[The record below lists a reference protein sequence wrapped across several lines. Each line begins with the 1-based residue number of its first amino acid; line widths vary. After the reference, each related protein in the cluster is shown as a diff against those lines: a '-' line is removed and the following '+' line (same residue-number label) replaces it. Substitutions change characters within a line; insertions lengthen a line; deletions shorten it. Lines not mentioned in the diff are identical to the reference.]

1 MTTDT
6 SMVEERLPL
15 HIIKPAQVQTRI
27 YASLSQQQESINEL
41 SGSIKKHGLLQPIIV
56 RPINLGFEIVAG
68 HRRFQACKI
77 LRWKTIPAMVKDV
90 SDKDAFEIQ
99 LVENI
104 QRKTLDPM
112 EEAQAF
118 KLYVRDYGWGGIT
131 HLAEAIMKSEQY
143 VSSRIQ
149 LLKLPQ
155 NVIDKV
161 KSDELK
167 VSHAFEL
174 LSLEG
179 ESLEN
184 MSDDI
189 INKNMSVKDIR
200 RHKHQLAFAKDKG
213 SVENTAAVEKKAK
226 MEMGTETG
234 TETENKMYNRDDYPN
249 DGFLFPTNSEKV
261 GTGTENKMYN
271 RDDYP
276 NDGFLFPTNSEKDH
290 IHERLHYKLM
300 FLKKVQLSL
309 KASLSRADSL
319 IHEYEELDSPEIK
332 ATSSQSSLYLETEMY
347 GHSDDISKMLMR
359 FRLGIHSM
367 LDETIRSTSKLAK
380 EESISK

>member
-27 YASLSQQQESINEL
+27 YASLSQQQESIDEL
-41 SGSIKKHGLLQPIIV
+41 SRSIKKHGLLQPIIV
-56 RPINLGFEIVAG
+56 RPINRGFEIVAG

-104 QRKTLDPM
+104 QRRTLDPI

-118 KLYVRDYGWGGIT
+118 KLYVRDYGWGGVT
-131 HLAEAIMKSEQY
+131 YLAETIMKSEQY

-161 KSDELK
+161 KSGELK

-174 LSLEG
+174 LGLEG
-179 ESLEN
+179 KSLEN

-200 RHKHQLAFAKDKG
+200 RYKHQLAFAKDKG
-213 SVENTAAVEKKAK
+213 PVENTAVVEKKAK
-226 MEMGTETG
+226 MEMEIGTK
-234 TETENKMYNRDDYPN
+234 TENTMYDRDDY
-249 DGFLFPTNSEKV
+249 
-261 GTGTENKMYN
+261 
-271 RDDYP
+271 
-276 NDGFLFPTNSEKDH
+276 DGFLFPTNSEKDR
-290 IHERLHYKLM
+290 IHERLHHKLM

-319 IHEYEELDSPEIK
+319 IHEYEDLDSPEIK
-332 ATSSQSSLYLETEMY
+332 ATSSQSSSLYLETEMY
-347 GHSDDISKMLMR
+347 GDSDNISKMLMR

-367 LDETIRSTSKLAK
+367 LDETIRSSSKIAK

>member
-27 YASLSQQQESINEL
+27 YASLSQQQESIDEL

-56 RPINLGFEIVAG
+56 RPINQGFEIVAG

-77 LRWKTIPAMVKDV
+77 LRWKSIPAMVKDV

-104 QRKTLDPM
+104 QRRTLDPI

-131 HLAEAIMKSEQY
+131 YLAETIMKSEQY

-161 KSDELK
+161 KSSELK

-174 LSLEG
+174 LGLEG
-179 ESLEN
+179 KSLEN

-200 RHKHQLAFAKDKG
+200 RHKHQLAFAKDKET
-213 SVENTAAVEKKAK
+213 VENTAAVEKRAK
-226 MEMGTETG
+226 MEMEIVR
-234 TETENKMYNRDDYPN
+234 ETEN
-249 DGFLFPTNSEKV
+249 T
-261 GTGTENKMYN
+261 MYN

-332 ATSSQSSLYLETEMY
+332 ATSSQSSLYLETNMY
-347 GHSDDISKMLMR
+347 GDSDDISKMLMR

>member
-27 YASLSQQQESINEL
+27 YASLSQQQESIDEL

-56 RPINLGFEIVAG
+56 RPINQGFEIVAG

-90 SDKDAFEIQ
+90 SDKDAFELQ

-104 QRKTLDPM
+104 QRKTLDPI

-118 KLYVRDYGWGGIT
+118 KLYVRDYGWGGVT
-131 HLAEAIMKSEQY
+131 YLAETIMKSEQY

-161 KSDELK
+161 KSGELK

-179 ESLEN
+179 KSLEN

-200 RHKHQLAFAKDKG
+200 RHKHQLAFAKDKE

-226 MEMGTETG
+226 MEMGTET
-234 TETENKMYNRDDYPN
+234 ETENTMYNRDDY
-249 DGFLFPTNSEKV
+249 S
-261 GTGTENKMYN
+261 
-271 RDDYP
+271 

-290 IHERLHYKLM
+290 IHERLHHKLM

-332 ATSSQSSLYLETEMY
+332 ATSSQSRLYLETEMY
-347 GHSDDISKMLMR
+347 GDSDDISKMLMR

>member
-27 YASLSQQQESINEL
+27 YASLSQQQESIDEL
-41 SGSIKKHGLLQPIIV
+41 SRSIKKHGLLQPIIV
-56 RPINLGFEIVAG
+56 RPINRGFEIVAG
-68 HRRFQACKI
+68 HRRFQACKL

-104 QRKTLDPM
+104 QRKTLDPI

-131 HLAEAIMKSEQY
+131 YLAETIMKSEQY

-161 KSDELK
+161 KSGELK

-174 LSLEG
+174 LGLEG
-179 ESLEN
+179 KSLEN

-200 RHKHQLAFAKDKG
+200 RHKHQLAFANDKE
-213 SVENTAAVEKKAK
+213 SVENTAVVEKKAK
-226 MEMGTETG
+226 MEMGTG
-234 TETENKMYNRDDYPN
+234 T
-249 DGFLFPTNSEKV
+249 
-261 GTGTENKMYN
+261 GTGTENTMYD
-271 RDDYP
+271 RDDYS

-290 IHERLHYKLM
+290 IHERLHHKLM

-319 IHEYEELDSPEIK
+319 IHEYEELESPEIK
-332 ATSSQSSLYLETEMY
+332 ATSSQSRLYLETEMY

-380 EESISK
+380 EESISKN

>member
-6 SMVEERLPL
+6 PLVEERLPL
-15 HIIKPAQVQTRI
+15 PIISPAQVQTRI
-27 YASLSQQQESINEL
+27 YASLSQQESIDEL
-41 SGSIKKHGLLQPIIV
+41 SRSIKKHGLLQPIIV
-56 RPINLGFEIVAG
+56 RPINRGFEIVAG
-68 HRRFQACKI
+68 HRRFQACKL

-104 QRKTLDPM
+104 QRRTLDPI
-112 EEAQAF
+112 EEAHAF
-118 KLYVRDYGWGGIT
+118 KLYVRDYGWGGVT
-131 HLAEAIMKSEQY
+131 YLAETIMKSEQY

-155 NVIDKV
+155 NVMDKV
-161 KSDELK
+161 KSGELK

-174 LSLEG
+174 LGIEG
-179 ESLEN
+179 KSLEN

-200 RHKHQLAFAKDKG
+200 RHKHQLALAKDRET
-213 SVENTAAVEKKAK
+213 VENTTAALETKAK
-226 MEMGTETG
+226 MEMEIETKKVN
-234 TETENKMYNRDDYPN
+234 TMYDKDDY
-249 DGFLFPTNSEKV
+249 S
-261 GTGTENKMYN
+261 
-271 RDDYP
+271 
-276 NDGFLFPTNSEKDH
+276 NDGFLFPTNSEKDN
-290 IHERLHYKLM
+290 IHERLHHKLM

-319 IHEYEELDSPEIK
+319 IHEYEESVATETK
-332 ATSSQSSLYLETEMY
+332 VTSSQNNVHLKTEMY
-347 GHSDDISKMLMR
+347 GDSDDISKMLMR

-367 LDETIRSTSKLAK
+367 LDETIRSTSKLTK

>member
-6 SMVEERLPL
+6 PLVEERLPL
-15 HIIKPAQVQTRI
+15 PIISPAQVQTRI
-27 YASLSQQQESINEL
+27 YASSSQQESIYEL
-41 SGSIKKHGLLQPIIV
+41 SRSIKKHGLLQPIIV
-56 RPINLGFEIVAG
+56 RPISRGFEIVAG
-68 HRRFQACKI
+68 HRRFQACKL
-77 LRWKTIPAMVKDV
+77 LRWKTIPAIVKDV

-104 QRKTLDPM
+104 QRKTLDPI
-112 EEAQAF
+112 EEAHAF
-118 KLYVRDYGWGGIT
+118 KLYVRDYGWGGVT
-131 HLAEAIMKSEQY
+131 YLAETIMKSEQY

-149 LLKLPQ
+149 LLKLPL
-155 NVIDKV
+155 NVIDRV
-161 KSDELK
+161 KSGELK

-174 LSLEG
+174 LGIEG
-179 ESLEN
+179 KSLEN

-200 RHKHQLAFAKDKG
+200 RHKHQLALAKDRET
-213 SVENTAAVEKKAK
+213 VENTAAVETKSK
-226 MEMGTETG
+226 MEIETETVN
-234 TETENKMYNRDDYPN
+234 TMYDKDDYSN
-249 DGFLFPTNSEKV
+249 DGFLFPMNSEK
-261 GTGTENKMYN
+261 E
-271 RDDYP
+271 
-276 NDGFLFPTNSEKDH
+276 H
-290 IHERLHYKLM
+290 IHERLHHKLM

-319 IHEYEELDSPEIK
+319 IHEYEELDAPEIK
-332 ATSSQSSLYLETEMY
+332 VTGSQSKVRLETEMY
-347 GHSDDISKMLMR
+347 GDSDDISKMLMR

>member
-6 SMVEERLPL
+6 PIVEERLPL
-15 HIIKPAQVQTRI
+15 PIISPAQVQTRI
-27 YASLSQQQESINEL
+27 YASLSQQESIDEL
-41 SGSIKKHGLLQPIIV
+41 SRSIKKHGLLQPIIV
-56 RPINLGFEIVAG
+56 RPINRGFEIVAG
-68 HRRFQACKI
+68 HRRFQACKL
-77 LRWKTIPAMVKDV
+77 LRWKTIPAMVKDA

-104 QRKTLDPM
+104 QRKTLDPI
-112 EEAQAF
+112 EEAHAF
-118 KLYVRDYGWGGIT
+118 KLYVRDYGWGGVT
-131 HLAEAIMKSEQY
+131 YLAETIMKSEQY

-161 KSDELK
+161 KSGELK

-174 LSLEG
+174 LGIGKSLEYI
-179 ESLEN
+179 
-184 MSDDI
+184 SDDI

-200 RHKHQLAFAKDKG
+200 RHKHQLAFSKDKET
-213 SVENTAAVEKKAK
+213 VENTAAVETKAK
-226 MEMGTETG
+226 MEMKTETK
-234 TETENKMYNRDDYPN
+234 TVNTMYDKDDY
-249 DGFLFPTNSEKV
+249 S
-261 GTGTENKMYN
+261 
-271 RDDYP
+271 

-290 IHERLHYKLM
+290 IHERLHHKLM

-332 ATSSQSSLYLETEMY
+332 ATSSQSSLYLETNMY
-347 GHSDDISKMLMR
+347 GDSDDISKMLMR

>member
-1 MTTDT
+1 MTIDT

-15 HIIKPAQVQTRI
+15 PIIKPAQVQTRI
-27 YASLSQQQESINEL
+27 YTSLSQQQESIDEL
-41 SGSIKKHGLLQPIIV
+41 SRSIKKHGLLQPIIV
-56 RPINLGFEIVAG
+56 RPINRGFEIVAG

-104 QRKTLDPM
+104 QRRTLDPI

-131 HLAEAIMKSEQY
+131 YLAETIMKSEQY

-155 NVIDKV
+155 NIIDKV
-161 KSDELK
+161 KSGELK

-174 LSLEG
+174 LSFEG
-179 ESLEN
+179 KSLEN

-189 INKNMSVKDIR
+189 INKNMSVKEIR
-200 RHKHQLAFAKDKG
+200 RHKHELAFAKDKG
-213 SVENTAAVEKKAK
+213 SVENTAVVEKKAK
-226 MEMGTETG
+226 MEMEIGTKTG
-234 TETENKMYNRDDYPN
+234 NTIYNREDY
-249 DGFLFPTNSEKV
+249 S
-261 GTGTENKMYN
+261 
-271 RDDYP
+271 
-276 NDGFLFPTNSEKDH
+276 NDGFLFPTNSEKDR
-290 IHERLHYKLM
+290 IHERLHHKLM

-347 GHSDDISKMLMR
+347 GDSDDISKMLMR

>member
-6 SMVEERLPL
+6 PIVEERLPL
-15 HIIKPAQVQTRI
+15 PIIKPAQVQTRI
-27 YASLSQQQESINEL
+27 YASLSEEESIKEL
-41 SGSIKKHGLLQPIIV
+41 SLSIKKHGLLQPIIV
-56 RPINLGFEIVAG
+56 RPINRGFEIVAG
-68 HRRFQACKI
+68 HRRFQACKL

-104 QRKTLDPM
+104 QRKTLDPI
-112 EEAQAF
+112 EEAYAF
-118 KLYVRDYGWGGIT
+118 KLYVRDYGWGGVT
-131 HLAEAIMKSEQY
+131 YLAETIMKSEQY

-155 NVIDKV
+155 NVMDKV
-161 KSDELK
+161 KSGELK

-179 ESLEN
+179 KGLEN

-189 INKNMSVKDIR
+189 INKSMSVKDIR
-200 RHKHQLAFAKDKG
+200 RYKHQLAFVKDKET
-213 SVENTAAVEKKAK
+213 VENTAAAVETKAK
-226 MEMGTETG
+226 MEMEMETG
-234 TETENKMYNRDDYPN
+234 TKTVNTMYDKDDY
-249 DGFLFPTNSEKV
+249 S
-261 GTGTENKMYN
+261 
-271 RDDYP
+271 

-290 IHERLHYKLM
+290 IQEHLHHKLM

-319 IHEYEELDSPEIK
+319 IHEYEESYAPEIK
-332 ATSSQSSLYLETEMY
+332 VTSSQSIVHLETEMY
-347 GHSDDISKMLMR
+347 GDSDNSDDISKMLMR

-380 EESISK
+380 EESISKN

>member
-1 MTTDT
+1 
-6 SMVEERLPL
+6 MVEERLPL
-15 HIIKPAQVQTRI
+15 PIITPAQVQTRI
-27 YASLSQQQESINEL
+27 YASLSQQESIDEL
-41 SGSIKKHGLLQPIIV
+41 SRSIKKHGLLQPIIV
-56 RPINLGFEIVAG
+56 RPINRGFEIVAG
-68 HRRFQACKI
+68 HRRFQACKL

-104 QRKTLDPM
+104 QRKTLDPI

-118 KLYVRDYGWGGIT
+118 KLYVRDYGWGGVT
-131 HLAEAIMKSEQY
+131 YLAETIMKSEQY

-155 NVIDKV
+155 NVKDKV
-161 KSDELK
+161 KSGELK

-174 LSLEG
+174 LGLEGKSLEI
-179 ESLEN
+179 

-200 RHKHQLAFAKDKG
+200 RHKSQLAFAKDKET
-213 SVENTAAVEKKAK
+213 VENTAAVEKIAK
-226 MEMGTETG
+226 KEMETG
-234 TETENKMYNRDDYPN
+234 TKTENTVYDRDDY
-249 DGFLFPTNSEKV
+249 S
-261 GTGTENKMYN
+261 
-271 RDDYP
+271 

-290 IHERLHYKLM
+290 IHERLHHKLM

-319 IHEYEELDSPEIK
+319 IHEYEESDASEIK
-332 ATSSQSSLYLETEMY
+332 TTSSHSSAYLETEMY
-347 GHSDDISKMLMR
+347 GNGDDISKMLMR

-367 LDETIRSTSKLAK
+367 LDETIRSGSKIAK

>member
-15 HIIKPAQVQTRI
+15 PIIKPAQVQTRI
-27 YASLSQQQESINEL
+27 YASLSQQQESIDEL
-41 SGSIKKHGLLQPIIV
+41 SQSIKKHGLLQPIIV
-56 RPINLGFEIVAG
+56 RPINRGFEIVAG

-104 QRKTLDPM
+104 QRRTLDPI

-118 KLYVRDYGWGGIT
+118 KLYVRDYGWGGVT
-131 HLAEAIMKSEQY
+131 YLAETIMKSEQY

-161 KSDELK
+161 KSGELK

-174 LSLEG
+174 LGLEG
-179 ESLEN
+179 KSLEN

-200 RHKHQLAFAKDKG
+200 RYKHQLAFAKDKG
-213 SVENTAAVEKKAK
+213 PVENTAVVEKKAK
-226 MEMGTETG
+226 MEMEIGTK
-234 TETENKMYNRDDYPN
+234 TENTMYDRDDY
-249 DGFLFPTNSEKV
+249 
-261 GTGTENKMYN
+261 
-271 RDDYP
+271 
-276 NDGFLFPTNSEKDH
+276 DGFLFPTNSEKDR
-290 IHERLHYKLM
+290 IHERLHHKLM

-319 IHEYEELDSPEIK
+319 IHEYEDLDSPEIK
-332 ATSSQSSLYLETEMY
+332 ATSSQSSSLYLETEMY
-347 GHSDDISKMLMR
+347 GDSDNISKMLMR

-367 LDETIRSTSKLAK
+367 LDETIRSSSKIAK

>member
-6 SMVEERLPL
+6 HIVEERLPL

-27 YASLSQQQESINEL
+27 YASLSQQESIDEL
-41 SGSIKKHGLLQPIIV
+41 SRSIKKHGLLQPIIV

-68 HRRFQACKI
+68 HRRFQACKL
-77 LRWKTIPAMVKDV
+77 LRWKTIPAMVKDA

-104 QRKTLDPM
+104 QRKTLDPI

-118 KLYVRDYGWGGIT
+118 KVYVTDYGWGGVT
-131 HLAEAIMKSEQY
+131 YLADTIMKSEQY
-143 VSSRIQ
+143 VSSRLQ
-149 LLKLPQ
+149 LLNLPQ
-155 NVIDKV
+155 NVTDRV
-161 KSDELK
+161 KSGKLK

-174 LSLEG
+174 LGLEG
-179 ESLEN
+179 KILES

-200 RHKHQLAFAKDKG
+200 RYKHQLALAKRNETVD
-213 SVENTAAVEKKAK
+213 NTAAVETNREAEAKARTLA
-226 MEMGTETG
+226 EETIYDG
-234 TETENKMYNRDDYPN
+234 NHSN
-249 DGFLFPTNSEKV
+249 DGFLFPMNNQE
-261 GTGTENKMYN
+261 
-271 RDDYP
+271 DYTP
-276 NDGFLFPTNSEKDH
+276 K
-290 IHERLHYKLM
+290 RLHHKLM

-319 IHEYEELDSPEIK
+319 IHEYEESVAPEIE
-332 ATSSQSSLYLETEMY
+332 ATSSHSSKYLGTNML
-347 GHSDDISKMLMR
+347 GDSDNIPIMLMR

-367 LDETIRSTSKLAK
+367 LDETICSASKLTK
-380 EESISK
+380 EESITK

>member
-1 MTTDT
+1 VTTDT

-27 YASLSQQQESINEL
+27 YASLSQQQESIDEL
-41 SGSIKKHGLLQPIIV
+41 SRSIKKHGLLQPIIV
-56 RPINLGFEIVAG
+56 RPINRGFEIVAG

-131 HLAEAIMKSEQY
+131 YLAETIMKSEQY

-161 KSDELK
+161 KSGELK

-179 ESLEN
+179 KSLEN

-189 INKNMSVKDIR
+189 INKNMSVKEIR

-213 SVENTAAVEKKAK
+213 LVENTAAVEKKAK
-226 MEMGTETG
+226 MEMGT
-234 TETENKMYNRDDYPN
+234 
-249 DGFLFPTNSEKV
+249 
-261 GTGTENKMYN
+261 GTGTENTMYD
-271 RDDYP
+271 RDDYS

-290 IHERLHYKLM
+290 IHERLHHKLM

-319 IHEYEELDSPEIK
+319 IHEYEEYEDLDSPEIK
-332 ATSSQSSLYLETEMY
+332 ATSFQSSSLYLETEMY
-347 GHSDDISKMLMR
+347 GDSDDISKMLMR

>member
-27 YASLSQQQESINEL
+27 YASLSQQQESIDEL
-41 SGSIKKHGLLQPIIV
+41 SRSIKKHGLLQPIIV
-56 RPINLGFEIVAG
+56 RPINQGFEIVAG

-77 LRWKTIPAMVKDV
+77 LRWKSIPAMVKDV

-104 QRKTLDPM
+104 QRRTLDPI

-131 HLAEAIMKSEQY
+131 YLAETIMKSEQY

-161 KSDELK
+161 KSGELK

-174 LSLEG
+174 LGLEG
-179 ESLEN
+179 KSLEN

-200 RHKHQLAFAKDKG
+200 RHKHQLAFAKDKET
-213 SVENTAAVEKKAK
+213 VENTAAVEKRAK
-226 MEMGTETG
+226 MEMGT
-234 TETENKMYNRDDYPN
+234 
-249 DGFLFPTNSEKV
+249 
-261 GTGTENKMYN
+261 GTGTENTMYN

-332 ATSSQSSLYLETEMY
+332 ATSSQSSLYLETNMY
-347 GHSDDISKMLMR
+347 GDSDDISKMLMR

>member
-56 RPINLGFEIVAG
+56 RPINRGFEIVAG

-77 LRWKTIPAMVKDV
+77 LRWKSIPAMVKDV
-90 SDKDAFEIQ
+90 SDKDAFELQ

-104 QRKTLDPM
+104 QRKTLDPI

-131 HLAEAIMKSEQY
+131 YLAETIMKSEQY

-161 KSDELK
+161 KSSELK

-174 LSLEG
+174 LGLEG
-179 ESLEN
+179 KSLEN

-213 SVENTAAVEKKAK
+213 SVENTAAVEKRAK
-226 MEMGTETG
+226 MEMEIVR
-234 TETENKMYNRDDYPN
+234 ETEN
-249 DGFLFPTNSEKV
+249 T
-261 GTGTENKMYN
+261 MYN

-290 IHERLHYKLM
+290 IHERLHHKLM

-332 ATSSQSSLYLETEMY
+332 ATSSQSSLYLETNMY
-347 GHSDDISKMLMR
+347 GDSDDISKMLMR

>member
-1 MTTDT
+1 MTTDA

-27 YASLSQQQESINEL
+27 YASLSQQQESIDEL
-41 SGSIKKHGLLQPIIV
+41 SRSIKKHGLLQPIIV
-56 RPINLGFEIVAG
+56 RPINRGFEIVAG

-104 QRKTLDPM
+104 QRRTLDPI

-131 HLAEAIMKSEQY
+131 YLAETIMKSEQY

-155 NVIDKV
+155 NIIDKV
-161 KSDELK
+161 KSGELK

-174 LSLEG
+174 LSFEG
-179 ESLEN
+179 KSLEN

-189 INKNMSVKDIR
+189 INKNMSVKEIR
-200 RHKHQLAFAKDKG
+200 RHKHELAFAKDKG
-213 SVENTAAVEKKAK
+213 SVENTAVVEKKAK
-226 MEMGTETG
+226 MEMEIGTKTG
-234 TETENKMYNRDDYPN
+234 NTIYNREDY
-249 DGFLFPTNSEKV
+249 S
-261 GTGTENKMYN
+261 
-271 RDDYP
+271 
-276 NDGFLFPTNSEKDH
+276 NDGFLFPTNSEKDR
-290 IHERLHYKLM
+290 IHERLHHKLM

-347 GHSDDISKMLMR
+347 GDSDDISKMLMR

>member
-6 SMVEERLPL
+6 PLVEERLPL
-15 HIIKPAQVQTRI
+15 PIISPAQVQTRI
-27 YASLSQQQESINEL
+27 YASSSQQESIYEL
-41 SGSIKKHGLLQPIIV
+41 SRSIKKHGLLQPIIV
-56 RPINLGFEIVAG
+56 RPISRGFEIVAG
-68 HRRFQACKI
+68 HRRFQACKL
-77 LRWKTIPAMVKDV
+77 LRWKTIPAIVKDV

-104 QRKTLDPM
+104 QRKTLDPI
-112 EEAQAF
+112 EEAHAF
-118 KLYVRDYGWGGIT
+118 KLYVRDYGWGGVT
-131 HLAEAIMKSEQY
+131 YLAETIMKSEQY

-149 LLKLPQ
+149 LLKLPL

-161 KSDELK
+161 KSGELK

-174 LSLEG
+174 LGIEG
-179 ESLEN
+179 KSLEN

-200 RHKHQLAFAKDKG
+200 RHKHQLALAKDRET
-213 SVENTAAVEKKAK
+213 VENTAAVETKSK
-226 MEMGTETG
+226 MEIETETVN
-234 TETENKMYNRDDYPN
+234 TMYDKDDYSN
-249 DGFLFPTNSEKV
+249 DGFLFPMNSEK
-261 GTGTENKMYN
+261 E
-271 RDDYP
+271 
-276 NDGFLFPTNSEKDH
+276 H
-290 IHERLHYKLM
+290 IHERLHHKLM

-319 IHEYEELDSPEIK
+319 IHEYEELDDPEIK
-332 ATSSQSSLYLETEMY
+332 VTGSQSKVRLETEMY
-347 GHSDDISKMLMR
+347 GDSDDISKMLMR

>member
-27 YASLSQQQESINEL
+27 YASLSQQQESIDEL
-41 SGSIKKHGLLQPIIV
+41 SRSIKKHGLLQPIIV
-56 RPINLGFEIVAG
+56 RPINQGFEIVAG

-77 LRWKTIPAMVKDV
+77 LRWKSIPAMVKDV

-104 QRKTLDPM
+104 QRRTLDPI

-131 HLAEAIMKSEQY
+131 YLAETIMKSEQY

-226 MEMGTETG
+226 MEMGTET
-234 TETENKMYNRDDYPN
+234 E
-249 DGFLFPTNSEKV
+249 
-261 GTGTENKMYN
+261 TGTENKMYN

-332 ATSSQSSLYLETEMY
+332 ATSSQSSLYLETNMY
-347 GHSDDISKMLMR
+347 GDSDDISKMLMR

>member
-1 MTTDT
+1 MTIDT

-15 HIIKPAQVQTRI
+15 PIIKPAQVQTRI
-27 YASLSQQQESINEL
+27 YTSLSQQQESIDEL
-41 SGSIKKHGLLQPIIV
+41 SRSIKKHGLLQPIIV
-56 RPINLGFEIVAG
+56 RPINRGFEIVAG

-104 QRKTLDPM
+104 QRRTLDPI

-131 HLAEAIMKSEQY
+131 YLAETIMKSEQY

-155 NVIDKV
+155 NIIDKV
-161 KSDELK
+161 KSGELK

-179 ESLEN
+179 KSLEN

-189 INKNMSVKDIR
+189 INKNMSVKEIR
-200 RHKHQLAFAKDKG
+200 RHKHELAFAKDKG
-213 SVENTAAVEKKAK
+213 SVENTAVVEKKAK
-226 MEMGTETG
+226 MEMEIGTKTG
-234 TETENKMYNRDDYPN
+234 NTIYNREDY
-249 DGFLFPTNSEKV
+249 S
-261 GTGTENKMYN
+261 
-271 RDDYP
+271 
-276 NDGFLFPTNSEKDH
+276 NDGFLFPTNSEKDR
-290 IHERLHYKLM
+290 IHERLHHKLM

-347 GHSDDISKMLMR
+347 GDSDDISKMLMR

>member
-27 YASLSQQQESINEL
+27 YASLSQQQESIDEL
-41 SGSIKKHGLLQPIIV
+41 SRSIKKHGLLQPIIV
-56 RPINLGFEIVAG
+56 RPINRGFEIVAG

-104 QRKTLDPM
+104 QRKTLDPI

-118 KLYVRDYGWGGIT
+118 KLYVRDYGWGGVT
-131 HLAEAIMKSEQY
+131 YLAETIMKSEQY

-161 KSDELK
+161 KSGELK

-174 LSLEG
+174 LGLEG
-179 ESLEN
+179 KSLEN

-200 RHKHQLAFAKDKG
+200 RHKHQLAFVKDKET
-213 SVENTAAVEKKAK
+213 VENTAAVETKAK
-226 MEMGTETG
+226 MEMETETK
-234 TETENKMYNRDDYPN
+234 TVNTMYDKDDY
-249 DGFLFPTNSEKV
+249 S
-261 GTGTENKMYN
+261 
-271 RDDYP
+271 

-290 IHERLHYKLM
+290 IHERLHHKLM

-319 IHEYEELDSPEIK
+319 IHEYEESYAPEIK
-332 ATSSQSSLYLETEMY
+332 ATSSQSSVHLETEMY
-347 GHSDDISKMLMR
+347 GDSDDISKMLMR

>member
-1 MTTDT
+1 VTTDT

-27 YASLSQQQESINEL
+27 YASLSQQQESIDEL
-41 SGSIKKHGLLQPIIV
+41 SRSIKKHGLLQPIIV
-56 RPINLGFEIVAG
+56 RPINRGFEIVAG

-104 QRKTLDPM
+104 QRKTLDPI

-131 HLAEAIMKSEQY
+131 YLAETIMKSEQY

-161 KSDELK
+161 KSSELK

-179 ESLEN
+179 KSLEN

-200 RHKHQLAFAKDKG
+200 RHKHELAFAKDKE
-213 SVENTAAVEKKAK
+213 SVVNTAAVETKAK
-226 MEMGTETG
+226 MEIDTETK
-234 TETENKMYNRDDYPN
+234 TVNTMYDRDN
-249 DGFLFPTNSEKV
+249 
-261 GTGTENKMYN
+261 
-271 RDDYP
+271 YP

-290 IHERLHYKLM
+290 IHERLHHKLM

-319 IHEYEELDSPEIK
+319 IHEYEELDSPEIN
-332 ATSSQSSLYLETEMY
+332 ATSSQSSLYLETELY
-347 GHSDDISKMLMR
+347 GDSDDISKMLMR

>member
-1 MTTDT
+1 
-6 SMVEERLPL
+6 MVEERLPL
-15 HIIKPAQVQTRI
+15 PIIKPAQVQTRI
-27 YASLSQQQESINEL
+27 YASLSQQQESIDEL
-41 SGSIKKHGLLQPIIV
+41 SRSIKKHGLLQPIIV
-56 RPINLGFEIVAG
+56 RPINRGFEIVAG

-104 QRKTLDPM
+104 QRKTLDPI

-118 KLYVRDYGWGGIT
+118 NVYITDYGWGGVSY
-131 HLAEAIMKSEQY
+131 LAETIMKSEQY

-161 KSDELK
+161 KSSELK

-179 ESLEN
+179 KSLEN

-200 RHKHQLAFAKDKG
+200 RHKHELAFAKDKE
-213 SVENTAAVEKKAK
+213 SVVNTAAVETKAK
-226 MEMGTETG
+226 MEIDTETK
-234 TETENKMYNRDDYPN
+234 TVNTMYDRDN
-249 DGFLFPTNSEKV
+249 
-261 GTGTENKMYN
+261 
-271 RDDYP
+271 YP

-290 IHERLHYKLM
+290 IHERLHHKLM

-319 IHEYEELDSPEIK
+319 IHEYEELDSPEINT
-332 ATSSQSSLYLETEMY
+332 TSSQSSLYLETNMY
-347 GHSDDISKMLMR
+347 GDSDDISKMLMR

-367 LDETIRSTSKLAK
+367 LDETIRSASKLAK

>member
-6 SMVEERLPL
+6 PVVEERLPL
-15 HIIKPAQVQTRI
+15 PIISPAQVQTRI
-27 YASLSQQQESINEL
+27 YASLSQQESIDEL
-41 SGSIKKHGLLQPIIV
+41 SRSIKKHGLLQPIIV
-56 RPINLGFEIVAG
+56 RPINRGFEIVAG
-68 HRRFQACKI
+68 HRRFQACKL

-90 SDKDAFEIQ
+90 SDKDAFELQ

-104 QRKTLDPM
+104 QRKTLDPI

-118 KLYVRDYGWGGIT
+118 KLYVRDYGWGGVT
-131 HLAEAIMKSEQY
+131 YLAETIMKSEQY

-155 NVIDKV
+155 NVMGKV
-161 KSDELK
+161 KSGELK

-179 ESLEN
+179 KGLEN

-213 SVENTAAVEKKAK
+213 LVENTAVVETKAK
-226 MEMGTETG
+226 MEMGTGTG
-234 TETENKMYNRDDYPN
+234 T
-249 DGFLFPTNSEKV
+249 
-261 GTGTENKMYN
+261 GTGTENTMYD

-290 IHERLHYKLM
+290 IHERLHHKLM

-319 IHEYEELDSPEIK
+319 IHEYEESDAPEIK
-332 ATSSQSSLYLETEMY
+332 VTSSQSSVHLETEMY
-347 GHSDDISKMLMR
+347 GDSDDISKMLMR

-380 EESISK
+380 EESISKN

>member
-1 MTTDT
+1 MTTDS
-6 SMVEERLPL
+6 SMVEERLPIP
-15 HIIKPAQVQTRI
+15 IIKPAHVQTRI
-27 YASLSQQQESINEL
+27 YDSLSQQQESIDEL
-41 SGSIKKHGLLQPIIV
+41 SRSIKKHGLLQPIIV
-56 RPINLGFEIVAG
+56 RPINRGFEIVAG

-104 QRKTLDPM
+104 QRKTLDPI

-118 KLYVRDYGWGGIT
+118 KLYVRDYGWGGT
-131 HLAEAIMKSEQY
+131 TYLAETIMKSEQY

-161 KSDELK
+161 KSGELK

-179 ESLEN
+179 KSLEN

-189 INKNMSVKDIR
+189 ISKNMSVKDIR

-213 SVENTAAVEKKAK
+213 LVENTAAVEKKAK
-226 MEMGTETG
+226 MEMET
-234 TETENKMYNRDDYPN
+234 
-249 DGFLFPTNSEKV
+249 
-261 GTGTENKMYN
+261 GTGTENTMYD
-271 RDDYP
+271 RDDYS

-290 IHERLHYKLM
+290 IHERLHHKLM

-332 ATSSQSSLYLETEMY
+332 ATSSQSRLYLETNMY
-347 GHSDDISKMLMR
+347 GDSDDISKMLMR

-367 LDETIRSTSKLAK
+367 LDETIRSSSKITK

>member
-27 YASLSQQQESINEL
+27 YASLSQQQESIDEL
-41 SGSIKKHGLLQPIIV
+41 SLSIRKHGLLQPIIV
-56 RPINLGFEIVAG
+56 RPINQGFEIVAG

-77 LRWKTIPAMVKDV
+77 LRWKSIPAMVKDV

-104 QRKTLDPM
+104 QRRTLDPI

-118 KLYVRDYGWGGIT
+118 KLYVRDYGWGGVT
-131 HLAEAIMKSEQY
+131 YLAETIMKSEQY

-161 KSDELK
+161 KSGELK

-174 LSLEG
+174 LGIGKSLEYI
-179 ESLEN
+179 
-184 MSDDI
+184 SDDI

-200 RHKHQLAFAKDKG
+200 RHKHQLAFSKDKET
-213 SVENTAAVEKKAK
+213 VENTAAVETKAK
-226 MEMGTETG
+226 MEMKTETK
-234 TETENKMYNRDDYPN
+234 TVNTMYDKDDY
-249 DGFLFPTNSEKV
+249 S
-261 GTGTENKMYN
+261 
-271 RDDYP
+271 

-290 IHERLHYKLM
+290 IHERLHHKLM

-332 ATSSQSSLYLETEMY
+332 ATSSQSSLYLETNMY
-347 GHSDDISKMLMR
+347 GDSDDISKMLMR

>member
-6 SMVEERLPL
+6 PLVEERLPL
-15 HIIKPAQVQTRI
+15 PIISPAQVQTRI
-27 YASLSQQQESINEL
+27 YASSSQQESIYEL
-41 SGSIKKHGLLQPIIV
+41 SRSIKKHGLLQPIIV
-56 RPINLGFEIVAG
+56 RPISRGFEIVAG
-68 HRRFQACKI
+68 HRRFQACKL
-77 LRWKTIPAMVKDV
+77 LRWKTIPAIVKDV

-104 QRKTLDPM
+104 QRKTLDPI
-112 EEAQAF
+112 EEAHAF
-118 KLYVRDYGWGGIT
+118 KLYVRDYGWGGVT
-131 HLAEAIMKSEQY
+131 YLAETIMKSEQY

-149 LLKLPQ
+149 LLKLPL
-155 NVIDKV
+155 NVIDRV
-161 KSDELK
+161 KSGELK

-174 LSLEG
+174 LGIEG
-179 ESLEN
+179 KSLEN

-200 RHKHQLAFAKDKG
+200 RHKHQLALAKDRET
-213 SVENTAAVEKKAK
+213 VENTAAVETKSK
-226 MEMGTETG
+226 MEIETETVN
-234 TETENKMYNRDDYPN
+234 TMYDKDDYSN
-249 DGFLFPTNSEKV
+249 DGFLFP
-261 GTGTENKMYN
+261 MN
-271 RDDYP
+271 RKKEH
-276 NDGFLFPTNSEKDH
+276 F
-290 IHERLHYKLM
+290 HERLHHKLM

-319 IHEYEELDSPEIK
+319 IHEYEELDDPEIK
-332 ATSSQSSLYLETEMY
+332 VTGSQSKVRLETEMY
-347 GHSDDISKMLMR
+347 GDSDDISKMLMR

>member
-15 HIIKPAQVQTRI
+15 PIISPAQVQTRI
-27 YASLSQQQESINEL
+27 YASLSQQESIDEL
-41 SGSIKKHGLLQPIIV
+41 SRSIKKHGLLQPIIV
-56 RPINLGFEIVAG
+56 RPINRGFEIVAG
-68 HRRFQACKI
+68 HRRFQACKL

-104 QRKTLDPM
+104 QRKTLDPI

-118 KLYVRDYGWGGIT
+118 KLYVRDYGWGGVT
-131 HLAEAIMKSEQY
+131 YLAETIMKSEQY

-161 KSDELK
+161 KSGELK

-174 LSLEG
+174 LGIEG
-179 ESLEN
+179 KSLEN

-189 INKNMSVKDIR
+189 IDKNMSVKDIR
-200 RHKHQLAFAKDKG
+200 RYKHQLAFVKDKET
-213 SVENTAAVEKKAK
+213 VENTAAVETKAK
-226 MEMGTETG
+226 MEMETETK
-234 TETENKMYNRDDYPN
+234 TVNTMYDKDDY
-249 DGFLFPTNSEKV
+249 S
-261 GTGTENKMYN
+261 
-271 RDDYP
+271 

-290 IHERLHYKLM
+290 IHERLHHKLM

-319 IHEYEELDSPEIK
+319 IHEYEELESPEIK
-332 ATSSQSSLYLETEMY
+332 ATSSQSRLYLETEMY

-380 EESISK
+380 EESISKN

>member
-27 YASLSQQQESINEL
+27 YASLSQQQESIDEL
-41 SGSIKKHGLLQPIIV
+41 SRSIKKHGLLQPIIV
-56 RPINLGFEIVAG
+56 RPINQGFEIVAG

-77 LRWKTIPAMVKDV
+77 LRWKSIPAMVKDV

-104 QRKTLDPM
+104 QRRTLDPI

-131 HLAEAIMKSEQY
+131 YLAETIMKSEQY

-149 LLKLPQ
+149 LLKLSQ

-161 KSDELK
+161 KSGELK

-174 LSLEG
+174 LGLEG
-179 ESLEN
+179 KSLEN

-213 SVENTAAVEKKAK
+213 SVENTAAVEKRAK
-226 MEMGTETG
+226 MEMGT
-234 TETENKMYNRDDYPN
+234 
-249 DGFLFPTNSEKV
+249 
-261 GTGTENKMYN
+261 GTGTGTGNTMYN

-319 IHEYEELDSPEIK
+319 IHEYEELDSPENK
-332 ATSSQSSLYLETEMY
+332 AGSQSSLYLETEMY
-347 GHSDDISKMLMR
+347 GGRDDISKMLMN

>member
-6 SMVEERLPL
+6 PLVEERLPL
-15 HIIKPAQVQTRI
+15 PIISPAQVQTRI
-27 YASLSQQQESINEL
+27 YASSSQQESIYEL
-41 SGSIKKHGLLQPIIV
+41 SRSIKKHGLLQPIIV
-56 RPINLGFEIVAG
+56 RPISRGFEIVAG
-68 HRRFQACKI
+68 HRRFQACRL
-77 LRWKTIPAMVKDV
+77 LRWKTIPAIVKDV

-104 QRKTLDPM
+104 QRKTLDPI
-112 EEAQAF
+112 EEAHAF
-118 KLYVRDYGWGGIT
+118 KLYVRDYGWGGVT
-131 HLAEAIMKSEQY
+131 YLAETIMKSEQY

-149 LLKLPQ
+149 LLKLPL

-161 KSDELK
+161 KSGELK

-174 LSLEG
+174 LGIEG
-179 ESLEN
+179 RSLEN

-200 RHKHQLAFAKDKG
+200 RHKHQLSFAKDRET
-213 SVENTAAVEKKAK
+213 VENTAAVETKAK
-226 MEMGTETG
+226 MEIE
-234 TETENKMYNRDDYPN
+234 TETETVNTMYDKDDYSN
-249 DGFLFPTNSEKV
+249 DGFLFP
-261 GTGTENKMYN
+261 M
-271 RDDYP
+271 
-276 NDGFLFPTNSEKDH
+276 NSEKDH
-290 IHERLHYKLM
+290 IHERLHHKLM

-319 IHEYEELDSPEIK
+319 IHEYEESDATEIK
-332 ATSSQSSLYLETEMY
+332 VTSSQSKVRVETEMY
-347 GHSDDISKMLMR
+347 GDSDDISKMLMR

>member
-27 YASLSQQQESINEL
+27 YASLSQQQESIDEL
-41 SGSIKKHGLLQPIIV
+41 SRSIKKHGLLQPIIV
-56 RPINLGFEIVAG
+56 RPINRGFEIVAG

-104 QRKTLDPM
+104 QRKTLDPI

-131 HLAEAIMKSEQY
+131 YLAETIMKSEQY

-161 KSDELK
+161 KSGELK

-174 LSLEG
+174 LGLEG
-179 ESLEN
+179 KSLEN

-226 MEMGTETG
+226 MEM
-234 TETENKMYNRDDYPN
+234 
-249 DGFLFPTNSEKV
+249 

-332 ATSSQSSLYLETEMY
+332 ATSSQSSLYLETNMY
-347 GHSDDISKMLMR
+347 GDSDDISKMLMR

>member
-6 SMVEERLPL
+6 PLVEERLPL
-15 HIIKPAQVQTRI
+15 PIISPAQVQTRI
-27 YASLSQQQESINEL
+27 YASSSQQESIYEL
-41 SGSIKKHGLLQPIIV
+41 SRSIKKHGLLQPIIV
-56 RPINLGFEIVAG
+56 RPISRGFEIVAG
-68 HRRFQACKI
+68 HRRFQACKL
-77 LRWKTIPAMVKDV
+77 LRWKTIPAIVKDV

-104 QRKTLDPM
+104 QRKTLDPI
-112 EEAQAF
+112 EEAHAF
-118 KLYVRDYGWGGIT
+118 KLYVRDYGWGGVT
-131 HLAEAIMKSEQY
+131 YLAETIMKSEQY

-149 LLKLPQ
+149 LLKLPL
-155 NVIDKV
+155 NVIDRV
-161 KSDELK
+161 KSGELK

-174 LSLEG
+174 LGIEG
-179 ESLEN
+179 KSLEN

-200 RHKHQLAFAKDKG
+200 RHKHQLALAKDRET
-213 SVENTAAVEKKAK
+213 VENTAAVETKSK
-226 MEMGTETG
+226 MEIETETVN
-234 TETENKMYNRDDYPN
+234 TMYDKDDYSN
-249 DGFLFPTNSEKV
+249 DGFLFPMNSEK
-261 GTGTENKMYN
+261 E
-271 RDDYP
+271 
-276 NDGFLFPTNSEKDH
+276 H
-290 IHERLHYKLM
+290 IHERLHHKLM

-319 IHEYEELDSPEIK
+319 IHEYEELDDPEIK
-332 ATSSQSSLYLETEMY
+332 VTGSQSKVRLETEMY
-347 GHSDDISKMLMR
+347 GDSDDISKMLMR

>member
-1 MTTDT
+1 MTIDT

-15 HIIKPAQVQTRI
+15 PIIKPAQVQTRI
-27 YASLSQQQESINEL
+27 YTSLSQQQESIDEL
-41 SGSIKKHGLLQPIIV
+41 SRSIKKHGLLQPIIV
-56 RPINLGFEIVAG
+56 RPINRGFEIVAG

-104 QRKTLDPM
+104 QRRTLDPI

-131 HLAEAIMKSEQY
+131 YLAETIMKSEQY

-161 KSDELK
+161 KSGELK

-179 ESLEN
+179 KSLEN

-189 INKNMSVKDIR
+189 INKNMSVKEIR
-200 RHKHQLAFAKDKG
+200 RHKHELAFAKDKG
-213 SVENTAAVEKKAK
+213 SVENTAVVEKKAK
-226 MEMGTETG
+226 MEMEIGTKTG
-234 TETENKMYNRDDYPN
+234 NTIYNREDY
-249 DGFLFPTNSEKV
+249 S
-261 GTGTENKMYN
+261 
-271 RDDYP
+271 
-276 NDGFLFPTNSEKDH
+276 NDGFLFPTNSEKDR
-290 IHERLHYKLM
+290 IHERLHHKLM

-319 IHEYEELDSPEIK
+319 IHEYEELDSPEIN
-332 ATSSQSSLYLETEMY
+332 ATSSQSSLYLETELY
-347 GHSDDISKMLMR
+347 GDSDDISKMLMR